1 MDKLNFSSA
10 LQLRDF
16 YLEQGFF
23 ALYDCVIEE
32 SEPPIEHYS
41 LLRSGDGISPQCFA
55 HDVINLNSEVALVI
69 LEKFL
74 KTGLVKI
81 HPSAFLISQ

>member
-1 MDKLNFSSA
+1 MDKLHFPSA

-23 ALYDCVIEE
+23 ALYDCVVEH
-32 SEPPIEHYS
+32 SDPPIEHYS

-55 HDVINLNSEVALVI
+55 HEVINLCDEAALLI
-69 LEKFL
+69 LDRFL
-74 KTGLVKI
+74 NCGTVKI
-81 HPSAFLISQ
+81 HPNIFSIN